1 MQTRMLSPAAT
12 GPLGAMRQN
21 PITVNGRVYTPD
33 IGATFDVP
41 DFDSGVL
48 AASGWVLIAPSGPS
62 TSRPSASTT
71 TPPYTA
77 GIGTH
82 FFDQTLAALI
92 VFDGQTWRNPATGA
106 AV

>member
-12 GPLGAMRQN
+12 GPLGVMRQN
-21 PITVNGRVYTPD
+21 PVTVNGRVYTPA

-41 DFDSGVL
+41 DFDSAML
-48 AASGWVLIAPSGPS
+48 AANGWLLIAPSGPS
-62 TSRPSASTT
+62 TSRPSATAS
-71 TPPYTA
+71 TPPYIA
-77 GIGTH
+77 GTGTK